1 MGKIR
6 VQDLARMMSISNQ
19 DLVFK
24 MKSIGVRVEGDD
36 AHIDSETLQAIIQG
50 KKLPHPREVILRD
63 EPTAAEAQKKR
74 APAPAPAPTNL
85 RPAINPLRPGR
96 PRTLIQKVEPRI
108 QTLPASERPERALA
122 EAHEASEALEAQ
134 NAVEAAQVP
143 SEPRETA
150 VAAPDVLAP
159 QAAPSET
166 APAPAQAPHA
176 PATEPIVAPSTPTAA
191 PSIPSTVPNTPNTPS
206 TPSSAPAAPSTPA
219 NAPSSAPSARP
230 PYPPQ
235 TPYRPNPG
243 QGRPAGPYPR
253 PGMSPGAQRPGGSPG
268 SQRPPM
274 SQRPGGPGGP
284 GSSGPGGP
292 GSTMSP
298 RPISPRPVSPRPP
311 YMPSGRPPGP
321 TTSSPYPPQRPR
333 PTGGPGGSDPARS
346 RPPFGG
352 GAGAGARPTTPA
364 PERPSLGMRS
374 DRPSGGGGGG
384 DRDKRGGINK
394 KPKKGVPARPL
405 APQADLTVF
414 KGSLRGLDV
423 DEDVNNPNERRRRR
437 AQQRESDRQGGA
449 SRSNVLS
456 FKGAPPSG
464 PVTIAEGMTLREF
477 ADKLGV
483 KVKDLIKALFDRGI
497 MANINFVVEP
507 QLAQS
512 LASSLGVET
521 TVVSF
526 EQEIQLK
533 DELKRVES
541 DAAAANGTQ
550 GGIGATGVNGATEP
564 RGPVVTIMG
573 HVDHGKTSL
582 LDVIRSSK
590 VAEGESG
597 GITQHI
603 GAYHVDIRDRKIVFL
618 DTPGHEAF
626 TMMRARGSKVTDIV
640 VLVVAADDGVM
651 PQTLE
656 AIDHARAAKVPI
668 VVAINKIDKPNA
680 NPDRVKREL
689 AERGLQPEEWGGDT
703 VMVGV
708 SALKREGIDSL
719 LEMILLTSDLL
730 ELRANPTMRAQG
742 AVLEARKE
750 VGRGIIATVLI
761 QNGTVKPGDLY
772 VTGAT
777 WGRVRSMTD
786 DRGQRIQ
793 IAGPSTPVEISGFTD
808 LPNAGD
814 LFQVVED
821 EVKARSI
828 AEYRQQEERTKG
840 LNPVQ
845 RALSLEQLFGR
856 IQAGDVKDLA
866 VVLKADVQGSLEV
879 LRETL
884 TKASTEKVKV
894 QVILSGLGA
903 ITTNDVLL
911 AAASKAIII
920 GFNVRPERTAADLAD
935 KEGVDIRLHTVIYEL
950 LDELKKAMVG
960 LLDPTYREVSAGRAE
975 VRDTF
980 KVPKIGTI
988 AGCHV
993 LEGAIPRAAPV
1004 RLVRD
1009 GRVIFEG
1016 KIGSLR
1022 RFKDDVSEVRSGFD
1036 CGIGI
1041 ERFQDMKPGDIIEA
1055 YGREEVAATL

>member
-1 MGKIR
+1 
-6 VQDLARMMSISNQ
+6 MMSISNQ

-63 EPTAAEAQKKR
+63 EPAAAEAQRKR
-74 APAPAPAPTNL
+74 TPAPAPASAPI
-85 RPAINPLRPGR
+85 RPQANPLRPGR

-134 NAVEAAQVP
+134 AVAESAEARVEAREAPSAPATPDSAAVPAPAATEAPP
-143 SEPRETA
+143 SEASPA
-150 VAAPDVLAP
+150 
-159 QAAPSET
+159 
-166 APAPAQAPHA
+166 APAPSPSPA
-176 PATEPIVAPSTPTAA
+176 PA
-191 PSIPSTVPNTPNTPS
+191 
-206 TPSSAPAAPSTPA
+206 APAAPSASPASTPSHTPTG
-219 NAPSSAPSARP
+219 APSGRPASPSA
-230 PYPPQ
+230 
-235 TPYRPNPG
+235 PYRPSTGPG
-243 QGRPAGPYPR
+243 QGRPSGPYP
-253 PGMSPGAQRPGGSPG
+253 PQRPQSTPGG
-268 SQRPPM
+268 QRPPM
-274 SQRPGGPGGP
+274 SNRPYSPGAPGSPMSQRPVA
-284 GSSGPGGP
+284 
-292 GSTMSP
+292 
-298 RPISPRPVSPRPP
+298 PRPVSPRPP
-311 YMPSGRPPGP
+311 HMPSGRPPGP
-321 TTSSPYPPQRPR
+321 GSSAPYPGQRPR
-333 PTGGPGGSDPARS
+333 PAGPGTGPSDPRS
-346 RPPFGG
+346 RPPFSSPGG
-352 GAGAGARPTTPA
+352 PGARPPA
-364 PERPSLGMRS
+364 PSTDRPMIGRS
-374 DRPSGGGGGG
+374 DRPGGGGGGGG
-384 DRDKRGGINK
+384 DRDKRGGGINK
-394 KPKKGVPARPL
+394 KPKKGAPTRPM

-423 DEDVNNPNERRRRR
+423 DEDVANPSARRRRR
-437 AQQRESDRQGGA
+437 AQQRESDRQDGGD
-449 SRSNVLS
+449 RGKLLS

-497 MANINFVVEP
+497 LANINFIVEP
-507 QLAQS
+507 HLAQS

-526 EQEIQLK
+526 EQEVQMK
-533 DELKRVES
+533 AEMKRNEG
-541 DAAAANGTQ
+541 DPAGGTS
-550 GGIGATGVNGATEP
+550 TGGATEP

-582 LDVIRSSK
+582 LDAIRSSK

-603 GAYHVDIRDRKIVFL
+603 GAYHVDVRDRKIVFL

-626 TMMRARGSKVTDIV
+626 TLMRSRGAKVTDIV

-708 SALKREGIDSL
+708 SALKKEGIDAL

-730 ELRANPTMRAQG
+730 ELRATPVMRAQG

-750 VGRGIIATVLI
+750 VGRGIIATVLV
-761 QNGTVKPGDLY
+761 QNGTLKPGDLY

-786 DRGQRIQ
+786 DRGARIQ
-793 IAGPSTPVEISGFTD
+793 IAGPSTPVEVSGFTD

-821 EVKARSI
+821 EVKARGI
-828 AEYRQQEERTKG
+828 AEYRQQEERAKG

-856 IQAGDVKDLA
+856 IQAGDVKDLP

-879 LRETL
+879 LRDTL
-884 TKASTEKVKV
+884 VKASTEKVKV

-920 GFNVRPERTAADLAD
+920 GFNVRPERTAADLAE

-960 LLDPTYREVSAGRAE
+960 LLDPTFREVSAGRAE

-993 LEGAIPRAAPV
+993 LEGTIPRGASI

-1016 KIGSLR
+1016 KISSLR
-1022 RFKDDVSEVRSGFD
+1022 RFKDDVSEVRAGFD

-1041 ERFQDMKPGDIIEA
+1041 ERFQDLKPGDVIEA